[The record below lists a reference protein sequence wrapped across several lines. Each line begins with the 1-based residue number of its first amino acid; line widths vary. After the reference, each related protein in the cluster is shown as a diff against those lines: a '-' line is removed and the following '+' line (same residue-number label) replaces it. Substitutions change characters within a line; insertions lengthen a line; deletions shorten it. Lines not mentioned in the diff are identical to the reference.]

1 VVENK
6 GMNSFWQKLLNRLQ
20 QRRLLWLR
28 LQAWW
33 LRAQQLLLQFR
44 TFLRRMPARWR
55 AVLTTCLYGLVA
67 GASAVAFQLGMN
79 ILFQAGLVQ
88 LSHQSLPVFF
98 VGSFVVLI
106 GTSLIVGWL
115 LSSFCR
121 EAAGS
126 GIPQL
131 KLAFWKDFG
140 LVPWRVVWVKF
151 IAGILSI
158 GGGSSLGREGPS
170 VQLAGAMGSN
180 LAGLAGEAKQSRR
193 APTAA
198 GAAAGLAAAFNT
210 PLAAT
215 TFVLEEIIG
224 DLNSRFLG
232 AVLLA
237 SVLGAFVVHAIIGK
251 QPSFT
256 LSGVES
262 PTWVGYVL
270 TPVVA
275 GLASVVGVYFQRLSL
290 GIRFR
295 LKHHRQLPLWLIPAI
310 GALITWVLGTLVFWQ
325 TGRLGV
331 FALGYEDLSSALAG
345 ELGWKLAAV
354 LLVTKFI
361 ATFSCYGFGGCGGI
375 FSPTLFFGGMT
386 GVVVAGLVGL
396 EWNVSQADTL
406 TLAVVGMSACLGA
419 VVFAPVTGILIVF
432 EMTHEF
438 ALVPALML
446 GALVSQ
452 AISRKMN
459 HENFY
464 DALLTQDGH
473 RLEHVRPPRDLH
485 SWQQLPVSAIAN
497 FTPVILREREEPT
510 LRKMLDA
517 HPYQQFPVVTAG
529 KLAGVLT
536 RREIELA
543 LVQKRAPEISPA
555 ATCLREQTVSALQ
568 MLLIESETHF
578 VVVLD
583 RKDGEVIGLVTLH
596 DLLRAE
602 TEMAQKSK
610 EET

>member
-1 VVENK
+1 
-6 GMNSFWQKLLNRLQ
+6 MNSFWEKIVQRL
-20 QRRLLWLR
+20 RRREILWLR
-28 LQAWW
+28 LQAWSLRGQQW
-33 LRAQQLLLQFR
+33 LWQLPALVQRL
-44 TFLRRMPARWR
+44 PARWR
-55 AVLTTCLYGLVA
+55 SVLTTSVYGLGA

-79 ILFQAGLVQ
+79 WFYQLGLVRF
-88 LSHQSLPVFF
+88 SHQSPTVFF
-98 VGSFVVLI
+98 IGSFVILI
-106 GTSLIVGWL
+106 GSSLVVGWL
-115 LSSFCR
+115 LNSFCR

-151 IAGILSI
+151 VAGILSI

-170 VQLAGAMGSN
+170 VQLAGAVGSN
-180 LAGLAGEAKQSRR
+180 LAGLMGEAKQSRR
-193 APTAA
+193 APAAA

-256 LSGVES
+256 LQGVES
-262 PTWVGYVL
+262 PTWVAYVL

-275 GLASVVGVYFQRLSL
+275 GLASVVGVYFQRISL
-290 GIRFR
+290 GLRAR
-295 LKHHRQLPLWLIPAI
+295 TRRPRRCPLWLIPAI
-310 GALITWVLGTLVFWQ
+310 GASITWVLGSLVFWR
-325 TGRLGV
+325 TGHLGV
-331 FALGYEDLSSALAG
+331 FSLGYEDLSSALAG
-345 ELGWKLAAV
+345 DLGWQLAAV

-386 GVVVAGLVGL
+386 GVVVAGLVSL
-396 EWNVSQADTL
+396 EWHVSRADTL

-438 ALVPALML
+438 ALVPALMI

-459 HENFY
+459 RENFY

-473 RLEHVRPPRDLH
+473 RVEHVRPPRDLH
-485 SWQQLPVSAIAN
+485 SWRQLPVSAIAN
-497 FTPVILREREEPT
+497 FKPVVLRELEDAT
-510 LRKMLDA
+510 LRKALEE
-517 HPYQQFPVVTAG
+517 HPYQQFPVVTGG

-536 RREIELA
+536 RKEAELA
-543 LVQKRAPEISPA
+543 LLAKRAPVIFPA
-555 ATCLREQTVSALQ
+555 ATCLREQTVAALQ
-568 MLLIESETHF
+568 LLLIESDTH
-578 VVVLD
+578 VVIVLD
-583 RKDGEVIGLVTLH
+583 RKEGEVIGLVTLH

-602 TEMAQKSK
+602 SAMAQKAK
-610 EET
+610 EEI